1 MAESKRV
8 LGCSGKQWDL
18 LLVSFGIMSESK
30 FCHELCFST
39 FQMLYMNLK
48 LVNRFCSLV
57 SFHVFKSGGCVEK
70 NVMSVR
76 TRV

>member
-1 MAESKRV
+1 MAESERV
-8 LGCSGKQWDL
+8 LGCSGKQRDL

-30 FCHELCFST
+30 FCHKLCFST

-48 LVNRFCSLV
+48 LVNRFCNLV
-57 SFHVFKSGGCVEK
+57 TFHVFKSGCCVEE
-70 NVMSVR
+70 NVMSMR